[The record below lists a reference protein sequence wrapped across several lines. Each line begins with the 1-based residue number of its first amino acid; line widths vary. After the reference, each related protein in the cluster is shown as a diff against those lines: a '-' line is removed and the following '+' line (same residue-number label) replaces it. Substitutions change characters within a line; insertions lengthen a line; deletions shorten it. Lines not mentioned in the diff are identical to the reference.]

1 MSLNF
6 NFNDQVAIVTGASRG
21 IGRAIANGFAKLGCS
36 VAMVSRNLDDLKKV
50 KSEIENGSIQV
61 ECFSCDISNFDEV
74 QATIA
79 QIHDTFG
86 KISFLIN
93 NAGLTRDNLI
103 LRIKENDWD
112 AVIDVNLK
120 GCFNTIKAATKPMI
134 RAKSGRIINITS
146 VVGLIGNA
154 GQANYAASKS
164 GILGL
169 TKSIAKELGSR
180 NITVNAIAPGY
191 FETDMTEQLTD
202 KVKSELQTNIPLRR
216 LGQPEE
222 ITDLVMFLCSEKAS
236 YITGQTINVDGGM
249 VM

>member
-1 MSLNF
+1 M
-6 NFNDQVAIVTGASRG
+6 TGASRG
-21 IGRAIANGFAKLGCS
+21 IGRAIANGFADLGCS
-36 VAMVSRNLDDLKKV
+36 VALVSRNLEDLKKV
-50 KSEIENGSIQV
+50 KSEIENESIQV
-61 ECFSCDISNFDEV
+61 ECFSCDISNFDDV

-79 QIHDTFG
+79 KIQDTFG

-120 GCFNTIKAATKPMI
+120 GCFNTIKAATKSMI

-180 NITVNAIAPGY
+180 NITVNAVAPGY
-191 FETDMTEQLTD
+191 IETDMTELLSDT
-202 KVKSELQTNIPLRR
+202 VKAELQADIPLRR